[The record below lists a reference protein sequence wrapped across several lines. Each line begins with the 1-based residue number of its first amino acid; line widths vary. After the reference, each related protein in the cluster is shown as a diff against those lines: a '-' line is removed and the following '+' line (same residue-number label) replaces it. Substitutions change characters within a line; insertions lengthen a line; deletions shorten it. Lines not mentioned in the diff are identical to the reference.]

1 MFHREESE
9 VKIKEGDLS
18 GLLDSTVYKNEAILA
33 KTHIRE
39 TGYSALGR

>member
-9 VKIKEGDLS
+9 VKIKGGDLS

-33 KTHIRE
+33 KTRYQRE
-39 TGYSALGR
+39 GLAR